1 MSYDEGLQ
9 VGKDPAQN
17 HKSYAYFTTTSYA
30 ILDNTRSDR
39 VFFMN
44 LTQSKATPNE
54 PGSQGTSS
62 GGGLRCQDAMRDAA
76 AQTSLKLTELIELY
90 TNLQN
95 MVLDL
100 ETTKT
105 THAMEI
111 NSLKSRVNKLENKQS
126 SRTHKLKRLYNV
138 GLSARVESSDDEGLG
153 EEDAS
158 KQGRIADIDANEDIY
173 LVNVHNDEDMFG
185 VNNLD
190 SDEVIVESEDVAE
203 QAKEVVD
210 DITLAKALMAI
221 KSAKPKADKVLI
233 QEPEQGTT
241 TTTSTTIT
249 AASSRP
255 KAKGIVIH
263 DQEQEQRL
271 ESERA
276 QQEKEANIALIG
288 SWDDV
293 QDKINVDYELAQR
306 LQEKKDELADA
317 EKAKLFM
324 DFLKKRRKFFAAKRA
339 EEKRNKPPI
348 KAQQRNI
355 MSTYLK
361 NIDG

>member
-1 MSYDEGLQ
+1 
-9 VGKDPAQN
+9 
-17 HKSYAYFTTTSYA
+17 
-30 ILDNTRSDR
+30 
-39 VFFMN
+39 
-44 LTQSKATPNE
+44 
-54 PGSQGTSS
+54 
-62 GGGLRCQDAMRDAA
+62 
-76 AQTSLKLTELIELY
+76 
-90 TNLQN
+90 

-100 ETTKT
+100 ETKKT
-105 THAMEI
+105 THVMEI
-111 NSLKSRVNKLENKQS
+111 NSLKRRVNKLEKKQS

-158 KQGRIADIDANEDIY
+158 KQVRIADIDANEDIY

-190 SDEVIVESEDVAE
+190 GDKVIVESEDVAE

-221 KSAKPKADKVLI
+221 KSAKPKDDKVLI

-276 QQEKEANIALIG
+276 QQEKEASIALIG

-306 LQEKKDELADA
+306 LQAKKQDELTDT

-324 DFLKKRRKFFAAKRA
+324 EFLKKRRKFFAAKRA
-339 EEKRNKPPI
+339 EEKRNKPPT